1 MPNSR
6 CAGSPSSTW
15 CPPRWHS
22 AGSRSCTPPSR
33 PRLGACWP
41 GCWRSRRG
49 AVCACCGSAMLV
61 PLYHAGQLVG
71 LWSVRHSD
79 PTMYRQSDGDLLE
92 LLAPQLALMVA
103 IDGSLRPV
111 TGASDQTTQYVQTLT
126 ATTEEIH
133 ASSEEVAAAAQRAS
147 HGAGQAANLV
157 STAAREAGQLK
168 ETAAEPAAA

>member
-1 MPNSR
+1 
-6 CAGSPSSTW
+6 
-15 CPPRWHS
+15 
-22 AGSRSCTPPSR
+22 
-33 PRLGACWP
+33 LI
-41 GCWRSRRG
+41 
-49 AVCACCGSAMLV
+49 

-79 PTMYRQSDGDLLE
+79 PTMYRQTDGELLE

-126 ATTEEIH
+126 ATAEEIH

-147 HGAGQAANLV
+147 RGAGQAAALV
-157 STAAREAGQLK
+157 STAAREAGHPK
-168 ETAAEPAAA
+168 ESAAELAT

>member
-1 MPNSR
+1 
-6 CAGSPSSTW
+6 
-15 CPPRWHS
+15 
-22 AGSRSCTPPSR
+22 
-33 PRLGACWP
+33 
-41 GCWRSRRG
+41 
-49 AVCACCGSAMLV
+49 
-61 PLYHAGQLVG
+61 LVG

-126 ATTEEIH
+126 ATAEEIH

-147 HGAGQAANLV
+147 HGAGEAANLV
-157 STAAREAGQLK
+157 TTAAREAGQLK
-168 ETAAEPAAA
+168 DSAAELAAAGDRTRDAGAQMEKTADRVRIASQNAVRPRTSGSRCRIPAGHWIAPPS